1 MKKLAVLVAVVSIA
15 ALAAPALAAT
25 NPFMDVP
32 MNHWAYDAIG
42 QLAAHGILSGYP
54 DGLYKGKQ
62 QTTRYEMASA
72 LARALAVV
80 DMTKASK
87 QDVEMLKRLVVE
99 FKDELEALGVRVDE
113 LDERV
118 ALLEDRLGGWKIS
131 GTLALDVTYRKE
143 NDPTNASPADEGDTT
158 FDYDEAKLI
167 FDRWWGEDDE
177 YHFQAR
183 LRADNT
189 VSDGELIRA
198 DRFFVEM
205 PFFFDTRFTVGRF
218 SWNWEADYK
227 VDSNIGNVE
236 TGGWHGDTLIT
247 DWRWDGLG
255 LTKNFGIG
263 TAQIAVAHPNSIMQS
278 NYPDSAVDANGNT
291 TNDLAWS
298 NWAILARVS
307 LQFNE
312 QFGLDLGGVGMIGDN
327 AEENTSRTAAGD
339 TAFDKMWT
347 LFAGLRFN
355 LNDNIALKGIFY
367 GQKMDTDV
375 LTADANG
382 NLFWQSRGYFPTI
395 AGNNID
401 DAKHWAVMADIKQE
415 ALKFTSLWLEYG
427 QYDQG
432 FTTRNNKGVFYSG
445 QSNGFNNETV
455 MADTKYWRVAL
466 GQEWNEKWAT
476 HIFYYGYNLENA
488 GLNGKD
494 WKPAEMGLG
503 VQYKLNDS
511 TTMGLNYMRVKDAK
525 LNDAGTDYDNDDVI
539 RFRTLVTF

>member
-131 GTLALDVTYRKE
+131 GTLALDVTYRKKNE
-143 NDPTNASPADEGDTT
+143 PTDLDPSNEGDTK

-236 TGGWHGDTLIT
+236 TGGWTGDTLIT

-263 TAQIAVAHPNSIMQS
+263 TAQVAVAHPNSLMQ
-278 NYPDSAVDANGNT
+278 NQ
-291 TNDLAWS
+291 AWS
-298 NWAILARVS
+298 DWAILARVS

-327 AEENTSRTAAGD
+327 AEEKGAAASDTIDTTNNNYVRRTAATTDYTTGNR
-339 TAFDKMWT
+339 AFDKMWT
-347 LFAGLRFN
+347 FYAGLRFN
-355 LNDNIALKGIFY
+355 LNDNIALRGIFY
-367 GQKMDTDV
+367 GQKFDTDY
-375 LTADANG
+375 LNG
-382 NLFWQSRGYFPTI
+382 TTWESRGYGI
-395 AGNNID
+395 RKGNDWVD

-427 QYDQG
+427 QYDEG
-432 FTTRNNKGVFYSG
+432 FFARSSKSIDYSG
-445 QSNGFNNETV
+445 TLFGNAAD
-455 MADTKYWRVAL
+455 ADTKYWRVAL

-476 HIFYYGYNLENA
+476 HIFYYGYNVENA
-488 GLNGKD
+488 RRDGRD

-511 TTMGLNYMRVKDAK
+511 TTMGLNYMRVKDRTNAV
-525 LNDAGTDYDNDDVI
+525 DADDDDII